1 MPNGRK
7 RMVFILKMWQ
17 KIISAVL
24 VVVLIIGA
32 VWYFSLEQKGCCL
45 CSSFRYHAPC
55 LIDLETG
62 EMIELDLY
70 FPHETKVAELADPQP
85 EMGTFSFVSLG
96 DVKGT
101 KLTDSKTIELDIPTE
116 SITNPALCKSCRK
129 QLGGLVVGR
138 YVLADLYNSEDKVL
152 IPINQD
158 LFMDLRCYHITAQR
172 EDDVLKLIVQ
182 GTRK

>member
-1 MPNGRK
+1 M
-7 RMVFILKMWQ
+7 KMWQ
-17 KIISAVL
+17 KIVSAAL

-32 VWYFSLEQKGCCL
+32 VWYFSKEQKDCCL
-45 CSSFRYHAPC
+45 CNSFRFHAPC

-70 FPHETKVAELADPQP
+70 FPHPTKVAELADPQP

-101 KLTDSKTIELDIPTE
+101 KLTDSKTIELDIPTD

-138 YVLADLYNSEDKVL
+138 YVLADLYSSEDKSI
-152 IPINQD
+152 IPIKDD
-158 LFMDLRCYHITAQR
+158 LILDLRCYHITSQL
-172 EDDVLKLIVQ
+172 EENVLKVTIQ
-182 GTRK
+182 GTLE